1 MSASGVLAAE
11 VDSAK
16 LQKGDVLFF
25 LLRGYNLDADEPLL
39 VRGDDRYGVWHT
51 GLVHDVRDGKANVTH
66 AKPGAEVLI
75 EALDAVP
82 FDGLFVVRLAM
93 TVVSTAAT
101 P

>member
-1 MSASGVLAAE
+1 M
-11 VDSAK
+11 
-16 LQKGDVLFF
+16 
-25 LLRGYNLDADEPLL
+25 
-39 VRGDDRYGVWHT
+39 
-51 GLVHDVRDGKANVTH
+51 VHDVRDGKANVTH